1 MNFEEC
7 CDAIRKLDDIEK
19 RKIHHI
25 IIYINNYNNYN
36 YKLTIEEDNDKKS
49 FYKYS
54 KKYYEDLA
62 IINYEYY
69 LKSKERKWF
78 DPPLSPPPPESPPP
92 SPPASPINASLFSP
106 VTSPDMSVSQSNKRE
121 RSSETESSYIEE
133 SKKIKVTMPDLE

>member
-25 IIYINNYNNYN
+25 IIYIKNCNNYKD
-36 YKLTIEEDNDKKS
+36 KLTIEEDNDKKS
-49 FYKYS
+49 FYEYS

-69 LKSKERKWF
+69 LKSKERKCF
-78 DPPLSPPPPESPPP
+78 DPTLSPPPP

-106 VTSPDMSVSQSNKRE
+106 VTSPDKSVSQSNKRE
-121 RSSETESSYIEE
+121 RSSEIESSYIEE